1 MMKFLSVAILCCLF
15 VSPLRSQERSAEENF
30 YDALFF
36 LEEEEDYTEAES
48 LLKQV
53 LQEEPDNANAKFLL
67 GSCYNQIM
75 GQEYRGIPFLKEAT
89 ENINLKYKE
98 KKFSEKKAP
107 YHSWFYLAEA
117 YRKTNQMDE
126 ALAALKQFQSLP
138 EFEKNYNV
146 RITEDEIKSVERAK
160 IIRDAELKLRALFFN
175 EPINTTDH
183 DYSGVISADGKMMIW
198 VNTKSFYE
206 AVYMS
211 RRVGD
216 KWSIPAL
223 ITPQIVSDGDLFPTG
238 LSADGTMLLLSKHPK
253 KGDKDIYFSDF
264 DGMLWSPA
272 QPIHGAINSNSDEDH
287 ASISPD
293 GSRIYFSSDRRGGE
307 GGLDLWYSDRQ
318 PDGHW
323 GEPVNMGP
331 GINTD
336 KDETAGYIAPAE
348 GRFIFASTGHFNMGG
363 YDIFRCELQVDG
375 SWSQPTN
382 IGYPINTTG
391 DDMQFVPLNE
401 GLAGLYTRFTNEA
414 IGLRDLWYIEILNE
428 EGFIPEGLTLAV
440 DKQGVSNSD
449 FAIILVDDDT
459 GEEIEVLYDAETD
472 SFKALQG
479 QNKSYRVISYKQ
491 K

>member
-15 VSPLRSQERSAEENF
+15 ISPLLSQERSAEENF

-36 LEEEEDYTEAES
+36 LEEEQDFTEAES

-53 LQEEPDNANAKFLL
+53 LEKEPENANAKFLL

-75 GQEYRGIPFLKEAT
+75 GQEYRGIPYLIEAT

-98 KKFSEKKAP
+98 KKFAEKKAP
-107 YHSWFYLAEA
+107 YHTWFYLAEV

-126 ALAALKQFQSLP
+126 ALAALKQFKSLP

-211 RRVGD
+211 HREGD

-238 LSADGTMLLLSKHPK
+238 LSADGTMILAGYQNDTARLWDVSSAQLLREY
-253 KGDKDIYFSDF
+253 KGDDSMRDPPFF
-264 DGMLWSPA
+264 RL
-272 QPIHGAINSNSDEDH
+272 
-287 ASISPD
+287 SPD
-293 GSRIYFSSDRRGGE
+293 GSSLLPTEDAPGSGVRVPSACKPNLAKRQSLSKFSRARG
-307 GGLDLWYSDRQ
+307 S
-318 PDGHW
+318 
-323 GEPVNMGP
+323 
-331 GINTD
+331 
-336 KDETAGYIAPAE
+336 AA
-348 GRFIFASTGHFNMGG
+348 ASATPKAAAAIKRN
-363 YDIFRCELQVDG
+363 
-375 SWSQPTN
+375 WSC
-382 IGYPINTTG
+382 
-391 DDMQFVPLNE
+391 M
-401 GLAGLYTRFTNEA
+401 
-414 IGLRDLWYIEILNE
+414 
-428 EGFIPEGLTLAV
+428 
-440 DKQGVSNSD
+440 
-449 FAIILVDDDT
+449 
-459 GEEIEVLYDAETD
+459 
-472 SFKALQG
+472 
-479 QNKSYRVISYKQ
+479 
-491 K
+491 